1 MSVEDVVDVIEETPQ
16 DMHTKLV
23 DEGDYAADYLEDL
36 LDISELD
43 GDIEISVE
51 ADRAAVAIVMEDGA
65 DRRLKRLIGRHGETL
80 DALQELTRLAVQSKT
95 NERSRLMLD
104 ILGYRDGRRKAIQAI
119 ARDAVEQVQETG
131 EDVALKPMN
140 PFERKVVHDV
150 VAEAGLYSD
159 SSGIGPNRH
168 VVIMLPFEDD
178 DIDDTDFVDDDSS
191 SASAD
196 DAIEESMPSMSSASA
211 MSMGSSHSAE
221 SAQSVESA
229 Q

>member
-1 MSVEDVVDVIEETPQ
+1 MSVEEAAEETTQ
-16 DMHTKLV
+16 DLHTQLV
-23 DEGDYAADYLEDL
+23 EEGDYAADYLEDL
-36 LDISELD
+36 LDIAELD

-51 ADRAAVAIVMEDGA
+51 ADRASVAIVMEDGG

-168 VVIMLPFEDD
+168 VVIMLPLDD
-178 DIDDTDFVDDDSS
+178 EELEEMDLPESRDDSAH
-191 SASAD
+191 SAQSAD
-196 DAIEESMPSMSSASA
+196 DAASSATSASA
-211 MSMGSSHSAE
+211 PSAETPESMLSAE
-221 SAQSVESA
+221 SAQ
-229 Q
+229 